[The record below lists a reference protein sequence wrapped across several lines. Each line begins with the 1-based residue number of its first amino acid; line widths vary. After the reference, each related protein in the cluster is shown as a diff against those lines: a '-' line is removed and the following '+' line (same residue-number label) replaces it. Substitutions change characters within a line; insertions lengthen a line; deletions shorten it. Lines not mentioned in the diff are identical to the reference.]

1 MNKFSCIIVDDE
13 TLARELLVDH
23 CQKIPDLEIKALC
36 SNAIAAKKALEQFT
50 PDILFLD
57 IQMPDLTG
65 FELLRIIKKQPATI
79 ITTAFSE
86 YAIEGYELDVLDY
99 LLKPIEFDRFFKAV
113 SKAFDRLKRG
123 NDTLIAQTN
132 PSFENPSRELKENCF
147 FVKSDYKTVKVV
159 FDEIEYIEALQK
171 YVRIHTVHHRIVTMM
186 SMSSLEE
193 LLPKANF
200 LRIHRSYIANLNKID
215 SIVGNT
221 IQIGQHRLPVSK
233 GQKEDLLK
241 WVKGNNL

>member
-57 IQMPDLTG
+57 IQMPDLSG
-65 FELLRIIKKQPATI
+65 FDLLRILKKQPATI

-113 SKAFDRLKRG
+113 SKAIEWLKRG
-123 NDTLIAQTN
+123 NETN
-132 PSFENPSRELKENCF
+132 IETNFSLLNTPQEAKENCF
-147 FVKSDYKTVKVV
+147 FVKSDYKTVKVL
-159 FDEIEYIEALQK
+159 FDEILYIEALQK
-171 YVRIHTVHHRIVTMM
+171 YVRIHTVHQRIVTMM

-193 LLPKANF
+193 LLPKAGF
-200 LRIHRSYIANLNKID
+200 LRIHRSYIANLKKID
-215 SIVGNT
+215 SIEGNT
-221 IQIGQHRLPVSK
+221 IHIGKYQLPVSK

-241 WVKGNNL
+241 WVKVN

>member
-36 SNAIAAKKALEQFT
+36 SNAIAAKTALEQFT

-57 IQMPDLTG
+57 IQMPDLSG
-65 FELLRIIKKQPATI
+65 FELLRILKKQPATI

-113 SKAFDRLKRG
+113 SKAIEWLKRG
-123 NDTLIAQTN
+123 NETQLTDTNLALIN
-132 PSFENPSRELKENCF
+132 SSLEVKENSF

-159 FDEIEYIEALQK
+159 YDEILYIEALQK
-171 YVRIHTVHHRIVTMM
+171 YVRIHTVHQRIVTMM

-193 LLPKANF
+193 LLPKAGF
-200 LRIHRSYIANLNKID
+200 LRIHRSYIANLKKID
-215 SIVGNT
+215 SIEGNT
-221 IQIGQHRLPVSK
+221 IHIGKYQLPVSK

-241 WVKGNNL
+241 WVKGN